1 MKTRNASQE
10 SLGKWKASSQWQKQ
24 ELKGKFFPF
33 SSFLNFFVYE
43 EGDDNNVV
51 TFFSLF
57 EQKNMMTMCRCFLLY
72 VFSYEEGNN
81 NPSSSLLFI

>member
-1 MKTRNASQE
+1 
-10 SLGKWKASSQWQKQ
+10 
-24 ELKGKFFPF
+24 
-33 SSFLNFFVYE
+33 LNFFVYE
-43 EGDDNNVV
+43 EGDDNTVV

-57 EQKNMMTMCRCFLLY
+57 EQKNMMTMCGCFLLL